1 MERNLFYEQLEKQS
15 EQSKPS
21 PIREIIEDAMRK
33 KDRWIS
39 LIYQPD
45 GTIFVNIY
53 PLSEE
58 EEE

>member
-15 EQSKPS
+15 EQSEPS
-21 PIREIIEDAMRK
+21 PIREIIEDAMRR

>member
-15 EQSKPS
+15 EQSEPS
-21 PIREIIEDAMRK
+21 PIREIIEDAMRR

-39 LIYQPD
+39 LMYQPD
-45 GTIFVNIY
+45 GTIFVNVY